1 MKKNNKKTIGSVS
14 SDVNEKKIEKTTGQ
28 TTGCSTGRL
37 TKPEPIDWSEKGEDA
52 LFKALDSLRDLHQNY
67 RSRRRS
73 EFLTQERRNIDS
85 ELIKRYGEIIMELL
99 DNYYCLKKG
108 DSVMSRLFQMK
119 GLIAGLNW
127 AHQVCDPDLCRQLA
141 EDLDHLTMETEE
153 ILKEK

>member
-14 SDVNEKKIEKTTGQ
+14 SDANVNANEKTTGRSNAA
-28 TTGCSTGRL
+28 GN
-37 TKPEPIDWSEKGEDA
+37 PEPIDWSEKGEDV